1 MSSGRP
7 SPVVIVTRESVTR
20 QRGREKEERGERG
33 GEKGE
38 RGVQRERQRNRKREE
53 RGREIGE
60 RKRHP
65 EKERDSGWQA
75 EKPCFQ

>member
-38 RGVQRERQRNRKREE
+38 RGVQRERET
-53 RGREIGE
+53 
-60 RKRHP
+60 
-65 EKERDSGWQA
+65 EK
-75 EKPCFQ
+75 